1 MPSNS
6 SAADRPDPPGRH
18 DSDDSRARDDGERG
32 LAPGGEERLHPH
44 VRMALA
50 TWPQIDPAV
59 EAIVNQIGDA
69 NKRLMTEMRES
80 LGHVG
85 LTLEEF
91 KVLMELRG
99 GPQTHGWLSRH
110 LEVSTGAMTNRLD
123 KLEREGLVTRSR
135 DPNDRRGVLLSLT
148 DAGSDRLD
156 AYIDRGARRER
167 QLLDGLTQA
176 EKRRLNDLLAK
187 LLDLLRAEQSG

>member
-1 MPSNS
+1 MPARS
-6 SAADRPDPPGRH
+6 SEADPSGRPGNDRH
-18 DSDDSRARDDGERG
+18 ASDDGERG

-44 VRMALA
+44 ARMAIA

-59 EAIVNQIGDA
+59 ESIVNHIGDA
-69 NKRLMTEMRES
+69 HKCLMGEMRES

-91 KVLMELRG
+91 KVLIDLRG
-99 GPQTHGWLSRH
+99 GPQTHGSLSKH

-123 KLEREGLVTRSR
+123 KLEREGLVVRAR
-135 DPNDRRGVLLSLT
+135 DPKDRRGVLLSLT
-148 DAGSDRLD
+148 EAGSERLD

-167 QLLDGLTQA
+167 QLMEGLTQTD
-176 EKRRLNDLLAK
+176 KRRLNDLLAK
-187 LLDLLRAEQSG
+187 LIDSLHAEQGEPQP